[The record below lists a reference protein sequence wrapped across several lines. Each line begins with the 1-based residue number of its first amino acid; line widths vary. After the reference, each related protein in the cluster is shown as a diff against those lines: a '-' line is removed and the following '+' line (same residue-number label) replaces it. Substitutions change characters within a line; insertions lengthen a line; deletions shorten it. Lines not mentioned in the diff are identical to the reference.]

1 MDGRVDMELAYNRQA
16 PSRSE
21 INCKLCISITA
32 SVVISTFTCTLVVF
46 HILGKQPTVSP
57 AKEAT
62 GYQKLQGGL
71 TQKTKPH
78 AHLGA
83 DPTGKK
89 NGFLS
94 WRNRSK
100 DDLNMEYNHSEQSL
114 VIPENG
120 FYVIYLQISYR
131 GIKKSC
137 EKNVLLMHDVIKRSP
152 RYNNEPRTVISSLE
166 TVPRNVCG
174 EEWRKT
180 THSTARIFLYK
191 EDSLKVN
198 LISNHSLVDM
208 YGTYGTKTFWGVYL
222 DRDLN

>member
-62 GYQKLQGGL
+62 
-71 TQKTKPH
+71 
-78 AHLGA
+78 